1 MWLKKLTLKNFQKH
15 ENLTIDFTPGVNIL
29 YGHSD
34 AGKSCIF
41 RAIGFVFFG
50 DPRDD
55 KTIRREGSKQTS
67 VAALLDNGNE
77 VERVKSASVNR
88 YIVRIPGQQELVY
101 DSIGAEI
108 PEEVQQV
115 LQVKLVDID
124 QNSLNLNL
132 AEQITMPFLTDLP
145 GSSRL
150 KLFNKLTGNDL
161 LDKVAGNFNKEILNI
176 NKEIKNVTYTIETN
190 KPKVESLSNEIERRQ
205 KLSQS
210 FEASRLKIEKRF
222 EVYKKLKTLSDNIA
236 KNRVSF
242 KICTNE
248 LDSIKLVDFAAIASL
263 KSQIQALRTLE
274 KIKTAYLITTS
285 QLDLVKKELAQAKEV
300 TIDST
305 TLRGHIERLNAL
317 NTLHKAYLDTKVGLE
332 AVQAQ
337 LSDIKLSE
345 LDGSAIRGKIEKI
358 RRLAIIGKALADNGA
373 IIKQS
378 FGEWNTLQMTI
389 PAQEAEYKAIL
400 KEAGVCPV
408 CKQDT
413 SKCEAICN
421 STEKTKT

>member
-15 ENLTIDFTPGVNIL
+15 ENLTIDFTPGVNIV

-41 RAIGFVFFG
+41 RAIGFVFYG

-67 VAALLDNGNE
+67 VTALLDNGNE

-115 LQVKLVDID
+115 LQVKLVEID
-124 QNSLNLNL
+124 QNSLNLNM

-190 KPKVESLSNEIERRQ
+190 KPKVESLNAEIDRRQ

-210 FEASRLKIEKRF
+210 FAESCIKIEKRY
-222 EVYKKLKTLSDNIA
+222 EVYKKLKTLSDNID
-236 KNRVSF
+236 KNRVSL
-242 KICTNE
+242 KICNDE
-248 LDSIKLVDFAAIASL
+248 LSSIKLVDLSDIASL
-263 KSQIQALRTLE
+263 KSQIQKLRNLE
-274 KIKTAYLITTS
+274 KIKTAYFYTVS
-285 QLDLVKKELAQAKEV
+285 QLESVKKELADIKEV

-305 TLRGHIERLNAL
+305 TLRSHIERLNTL
-317 NTLHKAYLDTKVGLE
+317 NTLHRAYLDTKVGLE

-337 LSDIKLSE
+337 LSDIKLPE
-345 LDGSAIRGKIEKI
+345 LDGSSLRSKIDKI
-358 RRLAIIGKALADNGA
+358 RRLTLIGKALADNGA
-373 IIKQS
+373 AIKAS
-378 FGEWNTLQMTI
+378 FGEWNSLQMLI
-389 PAQEAEYKAIL
+389 PQQEAEYKSIL

-413 SKCEAICN
+413 SKCEVHP
-421 STEKTKT
+421 